1 MLGDTT
7 TYKAIMLGMMERVAQ
22 NYNLTLRQPVQY
34 SEYAYIDS
42 TKELL
47 HAVYIE
53 GVKFSIQEIDKHSQC
68 TPCTPE
74 LIFTSHH
81 WFAQQYFNE
90 KSPLSEWQPLWMD
103 KWENNILGR
112 CFATKKEKKYV
123 NMDDLLL
130 FNFRRFDNEMSNV
143 IGINF
148 ETVDT
153 LYDGKPCYKLTG
165 TYKYYGEKQSDQPN
179 NMLQDSGEK
188 NELLQKMDGKLRR
201 VNREEFI
208 IKKDDFALL
217 RFYAEVLYT
226 KKETGTLAVGRRNEE
241 QFAKVGE
248 FYQRTLSVFY
258 SYYKPLDMRRYAV
271 EQPLFPVPPLDS
283 LKVVEAQTYDFC
295 TPVAQPTA
303 KMLEAWRKFIGK

>member
-1 MLGDTT
+1 MLGDTA
-7 TYKAIMLGMMERVAQ
+7 TYKAIMLDMMERVAQ

-53 GVKFSIQEIDKHSQC
+53 GVKFSMQEIDEHRQC
-68 TPCTPE
+68 PPCTPE

-81 WFAQQYFNE
+81 WLAQQYFSE
-90 KSPLSEWQPLWMD
+90 KSPLLKGWDPLWMN

-112 CFATKKEKKYV
+112 CFGKKKEKKDV

-130 FNFRRFDNEMSNV
+130 FNFRRFDNENV
-143 IGINF
+143 ISINF

-153 LYDGKPCYKLTG
+153 LYNGKHCYKLAG
-165 TYKYYGEKQSDQPN
+165 TYKYYGEKHLGQLNSA
-179 NMLQDSGEK
+179 MQDCGAA
-188 NELLQKMDGKLRR
+188 NELLQKVEGNLTR

-208 IKKDDFALL
+208 IKKDDYALL

-226 KKETGTLAVGRRNEE
+226 KKETGTLAVARRNEE

-258 SYYKPLDMRRYAV
+258 SYYKPLDTRRYAV

-283 LKVVEAQTYDFC
+283 LKVVKTQTYNFC
-295 TPVAQPTA
+295 TPVEQPIAQ
-303 KMLEAWRKFIGK
+303 MLEAWRKFIGK